1 VVEPAGEPN
10 TEVTGDLT
18 LAGWSAGNVED
29 DLLNCVLQKFNA
41 AYPNVNVTFEVIA
54 GEYPALMATRLGSD
68 PPDLFYVN
76 QAYSQD
82 WIDQGLLAPLDQ
94 MATDAGFDLAA
105 FYPGYLSPFQ
115 RDGQT
120 YAFPKDSS
128 VLGMQTNDEL
138 LAAANVEIP
147 TTTDE
152 LVTAAQ
158 ALKDSGVEYPMCFA
172 AEWQRAGAFVHG
184 FGGGLVD
191 DAGAP
196 TIDSTESSAGIQWYL
211 DQYANGLAGTP
222 ADIGAGWCGEAF
234 GKELVAISFE
244 GNWIGP
250 AMSTD
255 YPDVAYTVSAIP
267 TGPAGEPATLSYT
280 VGYGIAPNAPN
291 PDASWA
297 LLSYLT
303 GAEGMQE
310 WVNGGLVLPARS
322 DVTPTSENQNRYASF
337 AEFARP
343 GEGVTPQ
350 WGQVSS
356 AFNGALGGEATGGRS
371 AQAVIDATLPALQAA
386 TGQ

>member
-1 VVEPAGEPN
+1 MEAPA
-10 TEVTGDLT
+10 EVNEEVSGDLA

-29 DLLNCVLQKFNA
+29 EILNCVLQKFSA

-54 GEYPALMATRLGSD
+54 GEYPAIMATRLPSD

-115 RDGQT
+115 REGQT

-128 VLGMQTNDEL
+128 VLGMQTNDAM

-152 LVTAAQ
+152 LVAAAQ
-158 ALKDSGVEYPMCFA
+158 ALKESGVETPMCFA

-184 FGGGLVD
+184 FGGGIVD

-196 TIDSTESSAGIQWYL
+196 IIDSDESNAGLQWYL
-211 DQYANGLAGTP
+211 DQYANGLAMTP

-234 GKELVAISFE
+234 GRELVAIAFE

-255 YPDVAYTVSAIP
+255 FPDVAYTVSAV
-267 TGPAGEPATLSYT
+267 PAGPVEQATLSYT
-280 VGYGIAPNAPN
+280 VGYGIHPNAAN
-291 PDASWA
+291 QEASWA

-303 GAEGMQE
+303 GQEGMQE

-322 DVTPTSENQNRYASF
+322 DVTPQSENQNRYASF
-337 AEFARP
+337 AEFAYP

-356 AFNGALGGEATGGRS
+356 ALNGALGGEATGGHS
-371 AQAVIDATLPALQAA
+371 AQAVIDATLPAVQAA